1 MFKPKLPIMRNVI
14 KFFTCLA
21 VFALAFT
28 SCSTED
34 SKEGAGFSVKLVD
47 APGDYEQVLVDVQ
60 AIEVILDGET
70 HELPVA
76 EPGVYDLLELTGGVS
91 AMLVET
97 VLPAGKLSQMR
108 LILGEQNSVVTET
121 DTIQLQTPS
130 AQQSGLKL
138 NVHQDL
144 ESGILYNFILDFN
157 VAKSIV
163 EAENGEGLILKP
175 VIRAALEAQSGA
187 ISGVVTPAEVQSLV
201 TAKMDSVEVAAYTT
215 PETGAFLLYGV
226 PAGTY
231 QVTVTPDA
239 TSGFAPVTVEDVV
252 VEKGAIKDMGSISLE

>member
-1 MFKPKLPIMRNVI
+1 MKNLFKI
-14 KFFTCLA
+14 FTCLA
-21 VFALAFT
+21 VIGLAFT

-60 AIEVILDGET
+60 AIEVILDGEA
-70 HELPVA
+70 HELPVTQ
-76 EPGVYDLLELTGGVS
+76 PGVYDLLELTGGVS

-108 LILGEQNSVVTET
+108 LILGEENSIVTET
-121 DTIQLQTPS
+121 DTIALKTPS
-130 AQQSGLKL
+130 AQQSGLKV

-144 ESGILYNFILDFN
+144 EERILYSFILDFN
-157 VAKSIV
+157 VDKSVV
-163 EAENGEGLILKP
+163 ETPGEGLILKP
-175 VIRAALEAQSGA
+175 VLRATLEAQSGA

-201 TAKMDSVEVAAYTT
+201 TATKDSVEIAAYTT
-215 PETGAFLLYGV
+215 PDTGAFLLYGV

-231 QVTVTPDA
+231 QVTVTPDS
-239 TSGFAPVTVEDVV
+239 TSGFAPVVVEDVV

>member
-1 MFKPKLPIMRNVI
+1 MKNVFKLL
-14 KFFTCLA
+14 TCLA
-21 VFALAFT
+21 VLALAFT

-47 APGDYEQVLVDVQ
+47 APGDFEKVLVDVQ
-60 AIEVILDGET
+60 AIEVILDGKT

-108 LILGEQNSVVTET
+108 LVLGEENSVVAGG
-121 DTIQLQTPS
+121 DTLELKTPS

-144 ESGILYNFILDFN
+144 ESGILYSFILDFN
-157 VAKSIV
+157 VDKSIV
-163 EAENGEGLILKP
+163 ETPGEGLILKP
-175 VIRAALEAQSGA
+175 VLRATLEAQSGA

-201 TAKMDSVEVAAYTT
+201 VAKQDSVEIAAYTT
-215 PETGAFLLYGV
+215 PDTGAFLLYGV

-231 QVTVTPDA
+231 QVTVTPDS
-239 TSGFAPVTVEDVV
+239 TSGFTPVIIEDVM
-252 VEKGAIKDMGSISLE
+252 VEKGAIKDLGSVSLE

>member
-1 MFKPKLPIMRNVI
+1 MKNAFKI
-14 KFFTCLA
+14 FTCLA
-21 VFALAFT
+21 VMGLGFT

-34 SKEGAGFSVKLVD
+34 SKEGAGFSVKLID

-70 HELPVA
+70 HQLPVA

-91 AMLVET
+91 ALLVET
-97 VLPAGKLSQMR
+97 VLPAGKLSQIR
-108 LILGEQNSVVTET
+108 LVLGEENSVVTTEGT
-121 DTIQLQTPS
+121 LHLTTPS

-157 VAKSIV
+157 VDKSII
-163 EAENGEGLILKP
+163 EANNGDGLILRP
-175 VIRAALEAQSGA
+175 VVRATLEAQSGA

-201 TAKMDSVEVAAYTT
+201 TATQDSIEVAAYTSAD
-215 PETGAFLLYGV
+215 TGVFLLYGV
-226 PAGTY
+226 PAGNY
-231 QVTVTPDA
+231 QVTVTPDS
-239 TSGFAPVTVEDVV
+239 TSGIVPVTIEDVI
-252 VEKGAIKDMGSISLE
+252 VEKGATKDLGSVSLE